1 MVSAKQGTTQKVI
14 MTATQSDTNKWFIFL
29 EIFLCIIGKMI
40 VYLQII

>member
-1 MVSAKQGTTQKVI
+1 MVSTKQGTTQMVI
-14 MTATQSDTNKWFIFL
+14 ITTPQSDTNKWFIFL